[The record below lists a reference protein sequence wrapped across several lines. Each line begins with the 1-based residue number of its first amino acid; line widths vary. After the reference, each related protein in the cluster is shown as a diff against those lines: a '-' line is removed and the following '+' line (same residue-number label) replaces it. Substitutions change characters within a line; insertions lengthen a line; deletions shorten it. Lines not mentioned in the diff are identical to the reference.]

1 MKDGGTMRATEPDA
15 DARQPARDGAAA
27 PGGPLSLRAAR
38 PWALAVRIVAVA
50 TAVVVGLWLLVTLR
64 GIVLQVLIAV
74 ILAAGLTPL
83 VERLHARV
91 GLPRSAAVLLLYL
104 GFVLALVALVLLIIP
119 PVIDQ
124 ILGIV
129 ANAPAYEQALV
140 NSLRDIQRTF
150 PFLPPLDQKIGELV
164 SNLGNQLDNIA
175 SQALRLVGLAASVF
189 GGILNIFLTLLIT
202 FYFVVDGTRIRDYLL
217 SFLTPRQRE
226 RVRPVADRVGDRLG
240 GWLLGQ
246 IALSGV
252 IGLASY
258 IALSILGVPSALL
271 LAVLAGIGEAI
282 PIIGP
287 FVTAVPAVIVALTQ
301 SPLTALLT
309 IIAYLVIQQLESNI
323 LAPNIMGKAVK
334 LHPLAVVFAL
344 LVGGSL
350 LGIIGAIVSVPLTA
364 ALSVILDEIRA
375 SRQRHAAASE

>member
-1 MKDGGTMRATEPDA
+1 MRTTETGT
-15 DARQPARDGAAA
+15 DARQPARDGADA
-27 PGGPLSLRAAR
+27 PDTRSLRAAR
-38 PWALAVRIVAVA
+38 AWPLAVRIVATA

-74 ILAAGLTPL
+74 ILAAGVTPL

-91 GLPRSAAVLLLYL
+91 GLPRAAAVLLIYL
-104 GFVLALVALVLLIIP
+104 GFVLALVVLALLIIP

-124 ILGIV
+124 IQGIV
-129 ANAPAYEQALV
+129 TNAPAYERALL
-140 NSLRDIQRTF
+140 NSLHVIQRTF
-150 PFLPPLDQKIGELV
+150 PFLPPLDQKISELV
-164 SNLGNQLDNIA
+164 SNLGNQLDTIA
-175 SQALRLVGLAASVF
+175 SQALRLFGLAASVF
-189 GGILNIFLTLLIT
+189 GGILNVFLTLLIT
-202 FYFVVDGTRIRDYLL
+202 FYFVVDGIRIRDYLL

-226 RVRPVADRVGDRLG
+226 RIRPVADRIGDRLG

-246 IALSGV
+246 FALSGV

-271 LAVLAGIGEAI
+271 LAVVAGIGEAV

-309 IIAYLVIQQLESNI
+309 VVAYLVIQQLESNI

-350 LGIIGAIVSVPLTA
+350 LGVIGAIVSVPLTA

-375 SRQRHAAASE
+375 SRQRQVAATE